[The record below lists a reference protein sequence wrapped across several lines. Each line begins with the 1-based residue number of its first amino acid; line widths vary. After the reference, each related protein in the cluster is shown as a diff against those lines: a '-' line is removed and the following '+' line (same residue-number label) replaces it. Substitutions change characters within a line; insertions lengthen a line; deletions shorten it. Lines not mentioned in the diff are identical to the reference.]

1 MVRKIFVILVK
12 LATKIG
18 FKLKIE
24 NIEKLPKEGAYII
37 CPNHISFWD
46 TVIIPAYSKRYMYMM
61 AKEELFKKG
70 ISKWF
75 WTSIGAFPVKR
86 GKGDIGAI
94 KSTLKYLKNGELVCM
109 FPEGTRSKDGK
120 TKKLKNGAALI
131 ASTAKVPIIPV
142 GINADFRPFS
152 KVTIKYGDPISFDE
166 LYGKKATKEEL
177 EEASEKLFN
186 AIESLIEK
194 KI

>member
-1 MVRKIFVILVK
+1 
-12 LATKIG
+12 
-18 FKLKIE
+18 
-24 NIEKLPKEGAYII
+24 
-37 CPNHISFWD
+37 
-46 TVIIPAYSKRYMYMM
+46 MM

-94 KSTLKYLKNGELVCM
+94 KSTLKYLKKGELVCM

-131 ASTAKVPIIPV
+131 ASTAKVSIIPV
-142 GINADFRPFS
+142 GITADFRPFS
-152 KVTIKYGDPISFDE
+152 KVTVKYGDPISFEE

-177 EEASEKLFN
+177 DEASEKPNTLPP
-186 AIESLIEK
+186 SLNIADSK
-194 KI
+194 LSLVLVLGSKNKVANILPSHL